1 MGGMI
6 GQSPRRGSGHM
17 WLVGWVTVSEGTP
30 VSFLLPFPSP
40 RVSMTKGNPFSL
52 GGSGHPPPFHF
63 LFHAVLT
70 PGKLSLSVWA
80 TFSTQGGRL
89 QIQVPEIWERG
100 GE

>member
-1 MGGMI
+1 M
-6 GQSPRRGSGHM
+6 
-17 WLVGWVTVSEGTP
+17 GWVTVSEGTP
-30 VSFLLPFPSP
+30 VSFLSPFPSP
-40 RVSMTKGNPFSL
+40 HVSMTKGNPFSL
-52 GGSGHPPPFHF
+52 GGSGRPPPFHF